1 MALLVFELMKIILV
15 RHGRPE
21 IDLAAL
27 SNRWVTANEFGQVVS
42 AYQTSDLAGDEQP
55 PAELVQTAASCHVFL
70 SSTLQRSV
78 SSCAA
83 LGVEKV
89 SLADAIFDEASM
101 PFANWKFVRLPIG
114 TWSVLFRIG
123 WMFGFHQNADRVRA
137 IGDRAK
143 LAAQALVDQADEN
156 GDVMLIGHGIINRM
170 IANHLANNHWRMMSS
185 NGDDYWSFTVY
196 EDHLSTQDEAPLRL

>member
-1 MALLVFELMKIILV
+1 MALLVFEFMKIILV

-21 IDLAAL
+21 IDLTAL
-27 SNRWVTANEFGQVVS
+27 DKDWVTANEFGQVVS
-42 AYQTSDLAGDEQP
+42 AYQQSDLADDEQP
-55 PAELVQTAASCHVFL
+55 PADVVQVATTCQVFV
-70 SSTLQRSV
+70 SSTLQRAV
-78 SSCAA
+78 SSCEA
-83 LGVEKV
+83 LGVSKV
-89 SLADAIFDEASM
+89 SHADPVFDEASM

-114 TWSVLFRIG
+114 VWSVLFRIG
-123 WMFGFHQNADRVRA
+123 WMMGFHQNAERVRD
-137 IGDRAK
+137 IGNRAHK
-143 LAAQALVDQADEN
+143 AAQSLVDQAQQH